1 MISVKI
7 LCPLNVWEKWPMNH
21 GFKNES
27 DQSDSGGAGT
37 GNHMEKASGEVVT

>member
-1 MISVKI
+1 
-7 LCPLNVWEKWPMNH
+7 MNH